1 MLYQIDSENKK
12 CLAIFTIP
20 FSYTNDF
27 YKNNKK
33 IDTFKLQHYF
43 HAAILDKN
51 DLIKVRKKNLYFF
64 SYYSF
69 LDYIK
74 FGIGK
79 NAKN

>member
-1 MLYQIDSENKK
+1 MSSYEDRMSEKYG
-12 CLAIFTIP
+12 F
-20 FSYTNDF
+20 FG
-27 YKNNKK
+27 NNKK

-43 HAAILDKN
+43 HTAILDKN
-51 DLIKVRKKNLYFF
+51 DLIKVQKKNLYFF